1 MESRGFLDFNSEGK
15 LMIKNFVNTGKKV
28 VLAAVCS
35 IALAAC
41 ATDPAKMVPTVSK
54 SEVGF
59 DAGVTVQVSGSKE
72 SLVKNASI
80 QSAVEAAL
88 AQSELFSPTSEK
100 GYTLRLDVL
109 AIENP
114 LIGIDLASKVRV
126 GWLLR
131 KQGNPEAIWSEQ
143 ISSEAK
149 VGFAESPIA
158 AQRMAKANERAVA
171 ANIEQGLSAL
181 SEFAQQTITTKAE

>member
-1 MESRGFLDFNSEGK
+1 
-15 LMIKNFVNTGKKV
+15 MILNFAEVVRKV
-28 VLAAVCS
+28 IVVAVCS
-35 IALAAC
+35 IALSAC
-41 ATDPAKMVPTVSK
+41 ATDPAKMIPTVGK
-54 SEVGF
+54 SEAGF
-59 DAGVTVQVSGSKE
+59 DSGVTVQVSGAKE

-88 AQSELFSPTSEK
+88 VQSELFSVTSEK

-114 LIGIDLASKVRV
+114 LIGIDLTSKVRV

-131 KQGNPEAIWSEQ
+131 KRGDPEAIWSEQ

-149 VGFAESPIA
+149 VGFGESLIA
-158 AQRMAKANERAVA
+158 AQRMAMANERAVA
-171 ANIEQGLSAL
+171 ANIEQGLAAL
-181 SEFAQQTITTKAE
+181 SEFAQQASTTQTE

>member
-1 MESRGFLDFNSEGK
+1 MTSLISKTVRK
-15 LMIKNFVNTGKKV
+15 FVV
-28 VLAAVCS
+28 AAAFSV
-35 IALAAC
+35 ALSAC
-41 ATDPAKMVPTVSK
+41 ATDPAKMVPNVSK
-54 SEVGF
+54 SAASF
-59 DAGVTVQVSGSKE
+59 DSGVAVQVSGAKE

-88 AQSELFSPTSEK
+88 MQSELFSAAADK

-114 LIGIDLASKVRV
+114 LIGIDLTSKVRV

-131 KQGNPEAIWSEQ
+131 KRGAPEAIWSEQ

-149 VGFAESPIA
+149 VGFGESLIA
-158 AQRMAKANERAVA
+158 AQRMAMANERAVA
-171 ANIEQGLSAL
+171 ANIEQGLAAL
-181 SEFAQQTITTKAE
+181 SEFAEQNTIVETE

>member
-1 MESRGFLDFNSEGK
+1 M
-15 LMIKNFVNTGKKV
+15 
-28 VLAAVCS
+28 
-35 IALAAC
+35 
-41 ATDPAKMVPTVSK
+41 
-54 SEVGF
+54 
-59 DAGVTVQVSGSKE
+59 QVSGAKE

-88 AQSELFSPTSEK
+88 VQSELFSVTSEK

-114 LIGIDLASKVRV
+114 LIGIDLTSKVRV

-131 KQGNPEAIWSEQ
+131 KRGDPEAIWSEQ

-149 VGFAESPIA
+149 VGFGESLIA
-158 AQRMAKANERAVA
+158 AQRMAMANERAVA
-171 ANIEQGLSAL
+171 ANIEQGLAAL
-181 SEFAQQTITTKAE
+181 SEFAQQASTTQTE